1 VNLTHASFFSGVG
14 GLDMGLERA
23 GWTTVSFS
31 EIDPYASAVL
41 ARHWPGVPNLGS
53 IVGLAAGVPD
63 DGRLAVATGGDALP
77 GDQGGNGRPRHRER
91 VDPDWTRADLW
102 TGGFPCQ
109 DLSVAGKRKGLAGER
124 SGLAFAFLD
133 LVERHRP
140 PAIVLE
146 NVPGLL
152 SSHAGRDLGALVG
165 RLGELGYWWAY
176 RVLDARYFGVPQR
189 RRRVFIVAFHARLDP
204 VGDGPAEV
212 LSVGSRCDRH
222 PATGR
227 EAGPGVAAGTH
238 VGTLDTSLGHHGG
251 AWGDQAVAAGHIV
264 SPSPDSDRVRAADGL
279 AGRMDD
285 RGVMAPTL
293 RVGGRSQGAG
303 SSYDNTP
310 IVAATLN
317 SGGNDGGF
325 RTEPGEHLT
334 TEGAPG
340 AGDPLL
346 PDGLDSHR
354 YRCCG
359 NGVVAPVSE
368 WLGTRLRLVME
379 QLGAKAA

>member
-1 VNLTHASFFSGVG
+1 
-14 GLDMGLERA
+14 
-23 GWTTVSFS
+23 
-31 EIDPYASAVL
+31 
-41 ARHWPGVPNLGS
+41 
-53 IVGLAAGVPD
+53 
-63 DGRLAVATGGDALP
+63 
-77 GDQGGNGRPRHRER
+77 
-91 VDPDWTRADLW
+91 
-102 TGGFPCQ
+102 
-109 DLSVAGKRKGLAGER
+109 
-124 SGLAFAFLD
+124 
-133 LVERHRP
+133 
-140 PAIVLE
+140 
-146 NVPGLL
+146 
-152 SSHAGRDLGALVG
+152 
-165 RLGELGYWWAY
+165 
-176 RVLDARYFGVPQR
+176 
-189 RRRVFIVAFHARLDP
+189 
-204 VGDGPAEV
+204 
-212 LSVGSRCDRH
+212 
-222 PATGR
+222 
-227 EAGPGVAAGTH
+227 
-238 VGTLDTSLGHHGG
+238 
-251 AWGDQAVAAGHIV
+251 
-264 SPSPDSDRVRAADGL
+264 
-279 AGRMDD
+279 MDD